1 MTSEPD
7 RVRQMRA
14 KAEELQER
22 AERVGDPAEH
32 RRLIEKARRLRE
44 QSEGIRTDYPPR
56 ICSCLVLPAGGLR
69 AFPRRLIRATSQI
82 PPCPSPA
89 TSRVSAA

>member
-22 AERVGDPAEH
+22 AKRVGDPAEH
-32 RRLIEKARRLRE
+32 RRLSEKARRLRE
-44 QSEGIRTDYPPR
+44 QSEKESGQSTGRPD
-56 ICSCLVLPAGGLR
+56 L
-69 AFPRRLIRATSQI
+69 
-82 PPCPSPA
+82 
-89 TSRVSAA
+89 